1 MPLLCRGGRR
11 ANDRGDKRRDS
22 HDDEDGADDDAL
34 DAATE
39 DGVGDDGERLV
50 DDHVC
55 KKERDE
61 EQMSVLTDRLDFV
74 RVQLLLP
81 VYKGADVSE

>member
-1 MPLLCRGGRR
+1 MKIRKGKCMTASAHKDRQIERKDEEGRM
-11 ANDRGDKRRDS
+11 GRDV

-39 DGVGDDGERLV
+39 DRVGDDGERLV

-55 KKERDE
+55 KK
-61 EQMSVLTDRLDFV
+61 
-74 RVQLLLP
+74 
-81 VYKGADVSE
+81 